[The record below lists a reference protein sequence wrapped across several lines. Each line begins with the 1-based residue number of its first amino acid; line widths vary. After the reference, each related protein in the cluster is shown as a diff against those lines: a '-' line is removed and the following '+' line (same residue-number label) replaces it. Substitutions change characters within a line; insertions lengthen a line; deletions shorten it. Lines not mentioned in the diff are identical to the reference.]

1 MTTEY
6 KDKYY
11 DEVVVGEEI
20 KPLYKEIS
28 LPRMM
33 AYGAATWDFVSFHY
47 DSASAQQVGFKAPVV
62 DGQMIG
68 AFLVQ
73 MVQEWA
79 GKYGFVRKLSF
90 RNKRPC
96 FPGDLLT
103 CRGVVAGRYSEGEE
117 CLVTCD
123 LWIENQAGERVVEPA
138 SAVVR
143 VPKTGGPSRE

>member
-1 MTTEY
+1 MTMED
-6 KDKYY
+6 KDTYY
-11 DEVVVGEEI
+11 DEVVVGEEM
-20 KPLYKEIS
+20 KPLHKEIS

-47 DSASAQQVGFKAPVV
+47 DTATARRSGFEAPVV
-62 DGQMIG
+62 DGQMLG

-73 MVQEWA
+73 VVQEWA
-79 GKYGFVRKLSF
+79 GKSGFVRKLSF

-103 CRGVVAGRYSEGEE
+103 CRGVVAGRYSDGEE
-117 CLVTCD
+117 CLVTCA
-123 LWIENQAGERVVEPA
+123 LWIENQAGERVVGPA

-143 VPKTGGPSRE
+143 VPETRRAQS